1 MWKFKNSCN
10 TFDILLHLYS
20 KDDIVLEDIMD
31 EKALAQKAKTGDKE
45 AFAALYTLYK
55 DKLYRYAYFKLGVEA
70 DAMDA
75 VSDCVCEA
83 YKYIRTLKKTEAF
96 SAWVFRILY
105 RSCSQLIKEQAQSRE
120 QEELND
126 NSASYTEDFLKAEL
140 SEALAILSEEE
151 KDIVLLSTV
160 AGYNSKEIGKILGI
174 KHTTAR
180 SKLSRALAK
189 MREFLE

>member
-1 MWKFKNSCN
+1 
-10 TFDILLHLYS
+10 
-20 KDDIVLEDIMD
+20 MD
-31 EKALAQKAKTGDKE
+31 EKTLAQKAKTGDKD

-55 DKLYRYAYFKLGVEA
+55 DRLYRYAYFRLGVEA

-83 YKYIRTLKKTEAF
+83 YKYIKTLKKTEAF
-96 SAWVFRILY
+96 SAWIFRILY
-105 RSCSQLIKEQAQSRE
+105 RSCSRLIKEQAQSRE
-120 QEELND
+120 REELTD

-140 SEALAILSEEE
+140 NEALAILSEEE